1 MSLPSGGFHQRLQ
14 QLEPR
19 RQQAFMAALCERLLP
34 NYLFYYQGLHAE
46 SSGEGD
52 PQGLRVIL
60 DLVWEK
66 LAVREARIDFERQA
80 EKLAELEPPAEDDS
94 FGARRAL
101 EAVVA
106 LSALL
111 DTLRGEAPEA
121 VLEVSRASRSG
132 VRAYI
137 ELVEGEEDARRLA
150 ELIREHPLMADENDF
165 QDAVLEAVEA
175 GPLDREAL
183 RELRKL
189 GRNEGV
195 SNLGLSAD

>member
-1 MSLPSGGFHQRLQ
+1 MSGFFQRLQ
-14 QLEPR
+14 QLAPR

-34 NYLFYYQGLHAE
+34 NYVFYCQTPHDEATGQ
-46 SSGEGD
+46 GD
-52 PQGLRVIL
+52 PHGLRVIL
-60 DLVWEK
+60 DLVWEQ
-66 LAVREARIDFERQA
+66 LAVKEARIDFDRQA
-80 EKLAELEPPAEDDS
+80 DKLAELEPPAADDS

-106 LSALL
+106 LSAIL
-111 DTLRGEAPEA
+111 DTLRGDASEA

-137 ELVEGEEDARRLA
+137 ELTEGEEDAERLA
-150 ELIREHPLMADENDF
+150 SLIRDHPLIADENDF

-183 RELRKL
+183 KALRRL

-195 SNLGLSAD
+195 SNLGLSLD

>member
-1 MSLPSGGFHQRLQ
+1 MSGFFQRLQ
-14 QLEPR
+14 QLDPR

-34 NYLFYYQGLHAE
+34 NYRLYAE
-46 SSGEGD
+46 TTGQGD
-52 PQGLRVIL
+52 PHGIRVIL
-60 DLVWEK
+60 DLVWER
-66 LAVREARIDFERQA
+66 LAVREARIDFDRQA

-101 EAVVA
+101 EVVVA

-111 DTLRGEAPEA
+111 DTLRGEATEA

-137 ELVEGEEDARRLA
+137 ELTEGEEDAGRLS
-150 ELIREHPLMADENDF
+150 ERVREHPLMADENDF
-165 QDAVLEAVEA
+165 QDAVLEVVEA
-175 GPLDREAL
+175 GPLDRESLRAL
-183 RELRKL
+183 RQL

-195 SNLGLSAD
+195 SNLGLSAE

>member
-1 MSLPSGGFHQRLQ
+1 MSGFFHRLQ
-14 QLEPR
+14 QLDPR

-34 NYLFYYQGLHAE
+34 NYRLYAE
-46 SSGEGD
+46 TTGQGD
-52 PQGLRVIL
+52 PHGIRVIL
-60 DLVWEK
+60 DLVWER
-66 LAVREARIDFERQA
+66 LAVREARIDFDCQA

-111 DTLRGEAPEA
+111 DTLRGEASEA
-121 VLEVSRASRSG
+121 VLEVSRVSRSG

-137 ELVEGEEDARRLA
+137 ELTEGEEDAARLG
-150 ELIREHPLMADENDF
+150 ELVRGHSLMADENDF

-183 RELRKL
+183 KALRRL
-189 GRNEGV
+189 GRNDGI